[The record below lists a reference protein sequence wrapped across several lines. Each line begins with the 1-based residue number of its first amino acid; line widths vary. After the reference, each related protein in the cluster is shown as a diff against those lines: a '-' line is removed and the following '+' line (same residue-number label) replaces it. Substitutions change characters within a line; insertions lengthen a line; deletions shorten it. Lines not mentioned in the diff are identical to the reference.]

1 MTEPTPV
8 LRDARLHQALAH
20 APDAQDLP
28 GDAMRVAILKAA
40 NKSIS
45 TVAMSTILPQIPWWR
60 SLWAQTGRRGG
71 PWNAAFA
78 TVLLG
83 TIITLIW
90 FEREVPDARPDEGP
104 VVAQKPPASPS
115 GMAEDILNKNEVIA
129 EPSAGSGPAAP
140 TGQVQNPGDAQAVA
154 PAAPQVRAAP
164 KPGPDAP
171 AVSSAKTLERLPLPP
186 QSSVAPVPAMRSES
200 TATERQTMPGLG
212 NASRDKAVGEIASL
226 QKKAESSA
234 AAAQAPAPAVAATQP
249 AAKMA
254 APPAAAP
261 APLAAGAAAMPR
273 APALADRAKVG
284 SGPAAIN
291 APADWTQAEVAYLGR
306 VVRLARAD
314 AQSLVDRLLALLAT
328 NPPGGVD
335 AAAGVPLLRVQLM
348 DASGTLAQI
357 ELWNS
362 AYKWRRVGQ
371 ADVMGPVSSQG
382 VESLL
387 AEVNRSLPP

>member
-1 MTEPTPV
+1 MTDPTPD
-8 LRDARLHQALAH
+8 LRDARLHKALAH

-28 GDAMRVAILKAA
+28 GDAARIAILNVA
-40 NKSIS
+40 NNSIS
-45 TVAMSTILPQIPWWR
+45 TRAIGRISLQTSWWR

-83 TIITLIW
+83 SIITLIW

-104 VVAQKPPASPS
+104 VVAQKLPVSPPGTAK
-115 GMAEDILNKNEVIA
+115 ETLNKNEAIA
-129 EPSAGSGPAAP
+129 EQPAGSGTAAS
-140 TGQVQNPGDAQAVA
+140 TGQGQNPGDVQAVV
-154 PAAPQVRAAP
+154 PAAPLARAAP
-164 KPGPDAP
+164 KPGPVAP
-171 AVSSAKTLERLPLPP
+171 AVSSAKILEPLPLPP
-186 QSSVAPVPAMRSES
+186 PSAVAPVPSMRSES

-234 AAAQAPAPAVAATQP
+234 APAQAPAPAVAAAPP
-249 AAKMA
+249 AAKTA
-254 APPAAAP
+254 APPVAAP
-261 APLAAGAAAMPR
+261 APLAAGATATMPR
-273 APALADRAKVG
+273 AAALADRAKAG
-284 SGPAAIN
+284 SE
-291 APADWTQAEVAYLGR
+291 WTQAEVAYLGR

-314 AQSLVDRLLALLAT
+314 AQPLVDRLLALLAT
-328 NPPGGVD
+328 NPPGGVE

-348 DASGTLAQI
+348 DTSGTLAQF

-362 AYKWRRVGQ
+362 AYKWRRIGQ
-371 ADVMGPVSSQG
+371 ADVVGPVSPQA